1 MILEVRNLNKSFRG
15 LMAVSDLSFL
25 LGQDE
30 ILGIMGPNGAGKTTV
45 INLVTGLYRPDSGE
59 VRLRGTDITRLKPFK
74 IVRMGIARSFQ
85 QARVFQNMT
94 LEDNL
99 LVGSVN
105 GKHSKLFSDS
115 SPIVRARNILEFVEI

>member
-1 MILEVRNLNKSFRG
+1 MTLEVRNLNKSFKG
-15 LMAVSDLSFL
+15 LMAVSDLSFA

-45 INLVTGLYRPDSGE
+45 INLVTGLHKPDSGE
-59 VRLRGTDITRLKPFK
+59 VLWRDTDMTGLKPFQ
-74 IVRMGIARSFQ
+74 IVRMGIARTFQ
-85 QARVFQNMT
+85 QARVFQNMS

-105 GKHSKLFSDS
+105 GKHSTLFSDS
-115 SPIVRARNILEFVEI
+115 SPIGRVRKIL